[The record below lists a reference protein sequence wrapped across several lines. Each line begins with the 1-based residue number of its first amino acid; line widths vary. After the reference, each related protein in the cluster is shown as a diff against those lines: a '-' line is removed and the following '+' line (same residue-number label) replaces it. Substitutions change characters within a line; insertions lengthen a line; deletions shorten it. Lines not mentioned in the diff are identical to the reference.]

1 MEIAKALALEEYE
14 KFNRRRLVEEAAK
27 EEEEFEK
34 IARQLERKGRRKKR

>member
-1 MEIAKALALEEYE
+1 MEVAKALALEEFE
-14 KFNRRRLVEEAAK
+14 KFNRRRLAEEATQ